1 MMRLESALSP
11 SWPGQGSTSLLG
23 ESRRLRNIVFRGRRR
38 VAQRSFPRRPVPRT
52 GVPADTAVRVRTA
65 GAGGEKTA
73 RPKWTSGPLRRGLAS
88 DLPPDPQPHGGRDMG
103 TVHWRFATGK
113 PSNDRHRQVRRSA
126 QPASA
131 SPPAIQPRPR
141 GTGCRQ
147 GVVMRD
153 AIQPPR
159 LVGEGLGEAM
169 PSPISMRVAS
179 KGSAI
184 GWGFAPKRSHAN
196 LGTAGEEFA

>member
-1 MMRLESALSP
+1 MLRHWL
-11 SWPGQGSTSLLG
+11 PGQP
-23 ESRRLRNIVFRGRRR
+23 
-38 VAQRSFPRRPVPRT
+38 SFPLRPARQT
-52 GVPADTAVRVRTA
+52 GVPAGTA

-73 RPKWTSGPLRRGLAS
+73 RTKRTAGPLRRGLAS
-88 DLPPDPQPHGGRDMG
+88 ELPPDPQPLGGRDMG

-113 PSNDRHRQVRRSA
+113 PGKKGQARDCSSA

-131 SPPAIQPRPR
+131 APLAIQPLPW

-153 AIQPPR
+153 AIQPRR
-159 LVGEGLGEAM
+159 LVVEGLGEAM
-169 PSPISMRVAS
+169 PSPISMRRAS

-184 GWGFAPKRSHAN
+184 GWGFAPERSHAN
-196 LGTAGEEFA
+196 LGTAGGEFA